1 MLLGKMMFLNA
12 YDNCYAST
20 VQNSRSHFRYLMSR
34 LFKAPLFHLK
44 EAGPSSPTFLVKRIV
59 GLCQNLDQISGTQRL
74 KLTK

>member
-1 MLLGKMMFLNA
+1 
-12 YDNCYAST
+12 
-20 VQNSRSHFRYLMSR
+20 MSR